1 MKMTADDTN
10 RARVL
15 ITGKVLNGNRD
26 KALPALEGACLS
38 VVNKSLERGTKRA
51 RSVPNNRNLTL
62 FTYYYVTPTFF
73 IKHFNSIF

>member
-38 VVNKSLERGTKRA
+38 VVNKSQGTKATNFHLHPIMFPRC
-51 RSVPNNRNLTL
+51 R
-62 FTYYYVTPTFF
+62 
-73 IKHFNSIF
+73 K

>member
-1 MKMTADDTN
+1 MKMTADCDTN

-38 VVNKSLERGTKRA
+38 VVNKSLERYKKSQISTK
-51 RSVPNNRNLTL
+51 
-62 FTYYYVTPTFF
+62 
-73 IKHFNSIF
+73 

>member
-1 MKMTADDTN
+1 M

-26 KALPALEGACLS
+26 KALPALEGACLF
-38 VVNKSLERGTKRA
+38 VVNKSQGTKATKWRRA